1 MIEYGDNV
9 LILLEDEETKYFSE
23 VKKGSIL
30 KTHFGN
36 LIMDSLVGKEF
47 GEKIN
52 LGLRNAYLIKP
63 SMIDGIFS
71 LKRSTQIVYPKD
83 MAFILL
89 TLDIKPGDVV
99 YEAGTGTGVMT
110 SILSRQVGE
119 SGKVISYEKRS
130 DFLEKAQKNVRRL
143 GFIERVTFVAGEIAE
158 CEMRQ
163 RADAFFLD
171 VPEPSTSL
179 ETSIMIL
186 KGSGRICVIC
196 PTTNQVQETIGILR
210 DLGVI
215 DIQVW
220 EMMARN
226 YKTNPERFRPED
238 RMIGHTTY
246 LVFGIKT
253 EGRKFNVKRESP

>member
-9 LILLEDEETKYFSE
+9 LILLEDEETRYFSE
-23 VKKGSIL
+23 VKKGGIL

-47 GEKIN
+47 GERIN

-119 SGKVISYEKRS
+119 SGTAASRCHS
-130 DFLEKAQKNVRRL
+130 
-143 GFIERVTFVAGEIAE
+143 
-158 CEMRQ
+158 
-163 RADAFFLD
+163 
-171 VPEPSTSL
+171 
-179 ETSIMIL
+179 
-186 KGSGRICVIC
+186 SGV
-196 PTTNQVQETIGILR
+196 
-210 DLGVI
+210 
-215 DIQVW
+215 
-220 EMMARN
+220 
-226 YKTNPERFRPED
+226 
-238 RMIGHTTY
+238 
-246 LVFGIKT
+246 
-253 EGRKFNVKRESP
+253 